1 MWIFKGKKIE
11 KSEKSEEKSYG
22 FNFLKLIGL
31 RTAHYI
37 VSSALVMV
45 SKEKKNLK
53 MVVVVSLSLKKKKV
67 YLIKNNFHYLSSSL
81 TPCASRE

>member
-1 MWIFKGKKIE
+1 MLEKKNMWIFKGKKIE

-22 FNFLKLIGL
+22 SNFLKLIGL

-45 SKEKKNLK
+45 SKEKKTLK
-53 MVVVVSLSLKKKKV
+53 MVVVVSLS
-67 YLIKNNFHYLSSSL
+67 
-81 TPCASRE
+81 